1 MLTLEEC
8 IDMAD
13 LTPEQVAAI
22 AEHERIDLMV
32 AAEMGACLVHT
43 EDGRARIARMVL
55 DNIANAQRRGKTA
68 HAAELKV
75 VLQHFG
81 REHGM
86 LDGGPAEVA

>member
-68 HAAELKV
+68 HAAELKL
-75 VLQHFG
+75 VLQHFV
-81 REHGM
+81 REHGIHS
-86 LDGGPAEVA
+86 G